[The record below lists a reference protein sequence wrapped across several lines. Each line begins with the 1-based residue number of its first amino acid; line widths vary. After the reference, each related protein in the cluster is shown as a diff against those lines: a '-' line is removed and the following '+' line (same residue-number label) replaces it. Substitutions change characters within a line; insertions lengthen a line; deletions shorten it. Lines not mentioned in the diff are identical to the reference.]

1 MLYEYFG
8 GYRWSSDGNV
18 LMIYACPEHVEQ
30 LALLHHVTA
39 SDIVPYDDTVP
50 F

>member
-1 MLYEYFG
+1 VMYQYLG
-8 GYRWSSDGNV
+8 AYRWATDK
-18 LMIYACPEHVEQ
+18 LYACPEHVEQ

-39 SDIVPYDDTVP
+39 SDIVPYDETVP